1 MRKKAGTLVLAT
13 SLGLGGLATGVVLAP
28 AMATAATSETS
39 TATAVGDR
47 VTRIKDALKGLVT
60 DKTLTQAQADKVA
73 TTLAESMPPGG
84 RGGRGHGPGGRG
96 HGPGGRGHGPGLD
109 AAATA
114 IGITEAELKTQ
125 LAAGKTLA
133 QVAEAND
140 VSKADLIAALVKAAE
155 AKLAQAV
162 TDGKITQA
170 QADERKATLMARI
183 TESVDKVRPARG
195 HRMHGAPAE
204 PPAEA
209 PAEAPAATSSSTTA

>member
-73 TTLAESMPPGG
+73 TTLAESLPPGGPGG
-84 RGGRGHGPGGRG
+84 RGRGHGPDGRGHGPGGRG
-96 HGPGGRGHGPGLD
+96 FGAGLD

-114 IGITEAELKTQ
+114 IGITEAELKAQ
-125 LAAGKTLA
+125 LAAGKALA

-170 QADERKATLMARI
+170 QADERKATLTARI

-195 HRMHGAPAE
+195 HHMQ
-204 PPAEA
+204 EA
-209 PAEAPAATSSSTTA
+209 PAETPATTSSSTA

>member
-39 TATAVGDR
+39 ATAAVGDR
-47 VTRIKDALKGLVT
+47 VTRIKDALKGLVN

-73 TTLAESMPPGG
+73 TTLAESLPRGRHGG
-84 RGGRGHGPGGRG
+84 PGHGPGGRG
-96 HGPGGRGHGPGLD
+96 FGAGLD

-114 IGITEAELKTQ
+114 IGITEAELRTQ

-155 AKLAQAV
+155 ARLAQAV
-162 TDGKITQA
+162 TDGRITQA
-170 QADERKATLMARI
+170 QADARKATLTARI
-183 TESVDKVRPARG
+183 TEAVDKVRPGRG
-195 HRMHGAPAE
+195 HHMRGAPAE
-204 PPAEA
+204 TPAET
-209 PAEAPAATSSSTTA
+209 PSTSSSSTA

>member
-39 TATAVGDR
+39 TTTAVSDR
-47 VTRIKDALKGLVT
+47 VTKIKDALKGLVT

-73 TTLAESMPPGG
+73 TTLAETLPQGG
-84 RGGRGHGPGGRG
+84 HGGRGHGPGGRG
-96 HGPGGRGHGPGLD
+96 FGAGLD

-114 IGITEAELKTQ
+114 IGITEAKLRTQ

-140 VSKADLIAALVKAAE
+140 VSKADLIAQLVKAAE

-162 TDGKITQA
+162 TDGRITQA
-170 QADERKATLMARI
+170 QADERKATLTARI
-183 TESVDKVRPARG
+183 TEAVDKVRPARG
-195 HRMHGAPAE
+195 AHKHDAPAE
-204 PPAEA
+204 TPAT
-209 PAEAPAATSSSTTA
+209 TSSSTTA